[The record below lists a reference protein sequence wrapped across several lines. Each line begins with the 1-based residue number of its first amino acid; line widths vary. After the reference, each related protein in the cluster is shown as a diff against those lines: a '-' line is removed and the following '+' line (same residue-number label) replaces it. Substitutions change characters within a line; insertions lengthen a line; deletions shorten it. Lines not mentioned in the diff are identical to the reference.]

1 MAFAELPVLLG
12 RLRIPV
18 SDLPKAKSLPSAVV
32 ALHELWSRRAEWMPD
47 VAAVHDFVRRALS
60 AGEFLIAHDAAR
72 AAVGE
77 FHPDDDW
84 LKQRMALALAQ
95 MGSATRAQEI
105 LTPLVANKPP
115 NRETLSI
122 LGRTYKDQWC
132 ANPSNEHFL
141 RQSFDC
147 YNRAF
152 EIEPPDFY
160 PGINAATVAFLL
172 KETDKANSLARKVL
186 EICQAQPDDY
196 WKNATIAETLVILG
210 DLDGARQAYRAAVG
224 AANGNLHALSSTRK
238 QARALSQHLHGR
250 TDFFD
255 DCFPIPKL
263 VVFSGHMIDA
273 PDRRVPRF
281 PPEMEDAVKQLLEKQ
296 LEAMNAGIGFASAAC
311 GSDILFLEAML
322 ARGAAIHIVLPWP
335 ADEFVK
341 TSVDLDGKGTW
352 NKRFESVLG
361 RAASIRVLGQLY
373 MPGSVTGFEYCNLAV
388 NGLARIFA
396 RSLDLEITPLVIWD
410 GFAGAPGGTG
420 SFVRYWRNQRIPL
433 KIVPIAAQPPS
444 MLVDPQT
451 SEADGGDPGDE
462 FEVWVRASGRQ
473 EIKAIMFADV
483 VGYSKLPETAIPK
496 YVAQF
501 NQRVSRLIA
510 ESSSSPI
517 NVNTWGDGLF
527 FVFSGVED
535 AGRFGL
541 DLRDLVVKTDWIDLG
556 LPTNLTIRIA
566 VHAGPV
572 YVSFDPVVRQ
582 MTFTGAHV
590 NRAARIEPITHEG
603 EVFASEEFAALAAAD
618 QSKSFTCDLVG
629 TTALS
634 KSYGLFRIYS
644 LERVAD

>member
-1 MAFAELPVLLG
+1 
-12 RLRIPV
+12 
-18 SDLPKAKSLPSAVV
+18 
-32 ALHELWSRRAEWMPD
+32 MPD
-47 VAAVHDFVRRALS
+47 LTAVHQFVRRALS
-60 AGEFLIAHDAAR
+60 AGEFLMAYDAAG
-72 AAVGE
+72 AAVSE

-95 MGSATRAQEI
+95 MGSAVRAQAI
-105 LTPLVANKPP
+105 LTPLAAKEPP

-132 ANPSNEHFL
+132 ANPANKHPL

-172 KETDKANSLARKVL
+172 GEKDKAHALASRVL
-186 EICQAQPDDY
+186 EICQAQPEDY
-196 WKNATIAETLVILG
+196 WRDATIAETLVILG
-210 DLDGARQAYRAAVG
+210 DLDGAKEAYRTAVG
-224 AANGNLHALSSTRK
+224 AARDNLHALSSTRK
-238 QARALSQHLHGR
+238 QARVLSRHLQGR
-250 TDFFD
+250 ADFFD
-255 DCFPIPKL
+255 ECFPVPKL
-263 VVFSGHMIDA
+263 VIFSGHMIDA

-281 PPEMEDAVKQLLEKQ
+281 PLEKEDEIRKLLEKQ
-296 LEAMNAGIGFASAAC
+296 LEVMNAGIGFASAAC

-322 ARGAAIHIVLPWP
+322 ARGGTIHLVLPWP

-352 NKRFESVLG
+352 NKRFEAVLA

-373 MPGSVTGFEYCNLAV
+373 MPGSAIGFEYCNLAV
-388 NGLARIFA
+388 NGLARVFA
-396 RSLDLEITPLVIWD
+396 RSLDLDITPLAVWD
-410 GFAGAPGGTG
+410 GFVGGPGGTG
-420 SFVRYWRNQRIPL
+420 SFVRYWRSQRVPV
-433 KIVPIAAQPPS
+433 KIVPIATQAPS
-444 MLVDPQT
+444 MLVDSQT
-451 SEADGGDPGDE
+451 SETDDADPGDE
-462 FEVWVRASGRQ
+462 FEIWVRASGRQ

-483 VGYSKLPETAIPK
+483 VGYSKLPETVIPK

-527 FVFSGVED
+527 FVFSGAED

-541 DLRDLVVKTDWIDLG
+541 DLRDLVVKTDWVDLG
-556 LPTNLTIRIA
+556 LPHNLSIRIA

-572 YVSFDPVVRQ
+572 YVNFDPIVRQ

-590 NRAARIEPITHEG
+590 SRAARIEPITHVG

-618 QSKSFTCDLVG
+618 QSKGFACDLVG
-629 TTALS
+629 TTALA

-644 LERVAD
+644 LERVAE

>member
-1 MAFAELPVLLG
+1 MG
-12 RLRIPV
+12 KLRNVV
-18 SDLPKAKSLPSAVV
+18 SDLPKAKNAPSATV
-32 ALHELWSRRAEWMPD
+32 ALHELWARRAEWMPD
-47 VAAVHDFVRRALS
+47 AAAAHDFVRRALS
-60 AGEFLIAHDAAR
+60 SGEFLMAYDAAR
-72 AAVGE
+72 AAVDE
-77 FHPDDDW
+77 FHPEDDW

-105 LTPLVANKPP
+105 LKALVASNPL

-122 LGRTYKDQWC
+122 LGRTYKDQWR
-132 ANPSNEHFL
+132 ANPANEHSL

-172 KETDKANSLARKVL
+172 KETDKASKLAAKVL

-210 DLDGARQAYRAAVG
+210 DLDGAKQAYRAAVAVAG
-224 AANGNLHALSSTRK
+224 GNLHALSSTRK
-238 QARALSQHLHGR
+238 QARVLSRHLHDR
-250 TDFFD
+250 ADFFD
-255 DCFPIPKL
+255 ECFPIPKL
-263 VVFSGHMIDA
+263 VIFSGHMIDA
-273 PDRRVPRF
+273 PDRRIPRF
-281 PPEMEDAVKQLLEKQ
+281 PAEKENEVRELLEKQ
-296 LEAMNAGIGFASAAC
+296 LEVMNAGIGFASAAC

-322 ARGAAIHIVLPWP
+322 ARGGAVHLVLPWP
-335 ADEFVK
+335 AEEFVK
-341 TSVDLDGKGTW
+341 TSVDLDGNGTW
-352 NKRFESVLG
+352 NKRFEAVLA
-361 RAASIRVLGQLY
+361 RAASVRILGQLY
-373 MPGSVTGFEYCNLAV
+373 MPGSAIGFEYCNLAV
-388 NGLARIFA
+388 NGLARVFA
-396 RSLDLEITPLVIWD
+396 RSLDLDIAPLAVWD
-410 GFAGAPGGTG
+410 GFVGGPGGTG
-420 SFVRYWRNQRIPL
+420 SFVRYWRSQRVPV
-433 KIVPIAAQPPS
+433 KIVPIATQAPS
-444 MLVDPQT
+444 MLVDSQT
-451 SEADGGDPGDE
+451 SETDDADPGDE
-462 FEVWVRASGRQ
+462 FEIWVRASGRQ

-483 VGYSKLPETAIPK
+483 VGYSKLPETIIPK

-527 FVFSGVED
+527 FVFSGAED

-541 DLRDLVVKTDWIDLG
+541 DLRDLVVKTDWVDLG
-556 LPTNLTIRIA
+556 LPHNLSIRIA

-572 YVSFDPVVRQ
+572 YVNFDPIVRQ

-590 NRAARIEPITHEG
+590 SRAARIEPITHVG

-618 QSKSFTCDLVG
+618 QSKGFTCDLVG
-629 TTALS
+629 TTALA

>member
-1 MAFAELPVLLG
+1 M
-12 RLRIPV
+12 
-18 SDLPKAKSLPSAVV
+18 SDLPKAKNAPSPTV
-32 ALHELWSRRAEWMPD
+32 ALHELWKQRDEWMPD
-47 VAAVHDFVRRALS
+47 LTAVHQFVRRALS
-60 AGEFLIAHDAAR
+60 AGEFLMAYDAAG
-72 AAVGE
+72 AAVDE

-95 MGSATRAQEI
+95 MGSATRAQAI
-105 LTPLVANKPP
+105 LTPLAAKDPP

-132 ANPSNEHFL
+132 ANPANKHPL

-152 EIEPPDFY
+152 EIDPPDFY

-172 KETDKANSLARKVL
+172 GETDKAHALARRVL
-186 EICQAQPDDY
+186 EICQAQPEDY
-196 WKNATIAETLVILG
+196 WRDATIAETLVILG
-210 DLDGARQAYRAAVG
+210 DLDGAKKAYRTAVG
-224 AANGNLHALSSTRK
+224 AARDNLHALSSTRK
-238 QARALSQHLHGR
+238 QARVLSRHLQGR
-250 TDFFD
+250 ADLFD
-255 DCFPIPKL
+255 ECFPVPKL
-263 VVFSGHMIDA
+263 VIFSGHMIDA

-281 PPEMEDAVKQLLEKQ
+281 PLEKEDEIKRLLEKQ
-296 LEAMNAGIGFASAAC
+296 LEMMNAGIGFASAAC

-322 ARGAAIHIVLPWP
+322 ARGGTIHLVLPWP

-352 NKRFESVLG
+352 NKRFEAVLA

-373 MPGSVTGFEYCNLAV
+373 MPGSAIGFEYCNLAV
-388 NGLARIFA
+388 NGLARVFA
-396 RSLDLEITPLVIWD
+396 RSLDLDITPLAVWD
-410 GFAGAPGGTG
+410 GFVGGPGGTG
-420 SFVRYWRNQRIPL
+420 SFVRYWRSQRVPV
-433 KIVPIAAQPPS
+433 KVVPIATQAPS
-444 MLVDPQT
+444 MLVDSQI
-451 SEADGGDPGDE
+451 SETDDADPGDE
-462 FEVWVRASGRQ
+462 FEIWVRASGRQ

-483 VGYSKLPETAIPK
+483 VGYSKLPETVIPK

-527 FVFSGVED
+527 FVFSGAED

-541 DLRDLVVKTDWIDLG
+541 DLRDLVVKTDWVDLG
-556 LPTNLTIRIA
+556 LPHNLSIRIA

-572 YVSFDPVVRQ
+572 YVNFDPIVRQ

-590 NRAARIEPITHEG
+590 SRAARIEPITHVG

-618 QSKSFTCDLVG
+618 QSKGFACDLVG
-629 TTALS
+629 TTALA

-644 LERVAD
+644 LERVAE